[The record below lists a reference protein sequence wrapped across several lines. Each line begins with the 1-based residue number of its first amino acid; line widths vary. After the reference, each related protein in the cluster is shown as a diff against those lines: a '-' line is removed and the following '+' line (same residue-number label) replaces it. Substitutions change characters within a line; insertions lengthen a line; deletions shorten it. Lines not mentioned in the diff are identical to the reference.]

1 MAVREHSG
9 EVHHLG
15 DPPPVILPFELD
27 VQSHAESVTRV
38 FGGPSQLGGPSQ
50 QRSVTCRLPRGR
62 R

>member
-15 DPPPVILPFELD
+15 DPPPVILAFQLD
-27 VQSHAESVTRV
+27 VQSHAESVTRA
-38 FGGPSQLGGPSQ
+38 FGGPPKRGSAN
-50 QRSVTCRLPRGR
+50 CRLPRGR